1 MPVRYCSSLIWTCC
15 VSYFM
20 PWSCLEW
27 DIGNWRLCAWFQC
40 MQPYMLWWLLF
51 HERSFLKMNPRLRM
65 IPSNSI
71 LLLLREIVC
80 ECCIAMLT
88 EDDGEK
94 QIASVYHYSVWVWF
108 LQSIAQYLWH
118 NLEVNGPSLS
128 NCQVIQSDWAVYR
141 LLFQWGMRVALY
153 TKWTLQ
159 GSAQNLEE
167 HLSPGRFCWFLV
179 EICCLRTGLCQLWVW
194 LCHITYKCPSN

>member
-1 MPVRYCSSLIWTCC
+1 
-15 VSYFM
+15 M

-27 DIGNWRLCAWFQC
+27 DTGDWRLCAWFQC

-51 HERSFLKMNPRLRM
+51 HERLFLKMNPRLRM

-80 ECCIAMLT
+80 ECCIAVLT

-94 QIASVYHYSVWVWF
+94 QIASVLSLF
-108 LQSIAQYLWH
+108 SLSLISSIHSLVSLH

-128 NCQVIQSDWAVYR
+128 NCQVIQSDWAVYH
-141 LLFQWGMRVALY
+141 LLFQRGMRVVLY
-153 TKWTLQ
+153 TQWTLQ

-179 EICCLRTGLCQLWVW
+179 EICCLRTGLCQLW